1 MDFVLLICLFYKM
14 PVAILSVDS
23 ENYLLKDFKDLTAV
37 YDRVYISK
45 TVEATLLFN
54 KFVALGVSVEQVV
67 ETTRLDPPAE
77 GETIEEIRERFQSV
91 VKEVESLGG
100 AFVIIS
106 HHDVINNWRSNYIKN
121 EWEVL

>member
-1 MDFVLLICLFYKM
+1 M

-54 KFVALGVSVEQVV
+54 KFVALGVSVEQVI